1 MAGAIVV
8 GFDGGECADSAL
20 DTAMEL
26 ARRFEEPLLIVFGAG
41 PPGSV
46 GEEYREHR
54 RAIEE
59 IGERVTSAA
68 VERAREG
75 GVEVELVISHERAHE
90 ALIATARARDARFI
104 VVGSYGERPLK
115 GAILGSVPHKLLHL
129 AETPVV
135 VVRV

>member
-1 MAGAIVV
+1 MAGSVVV
-8 GFDGGECADSAL
+8 GFDGGECAEAAL
-20 DTAMEL
+20 DMAVLL
-26 ARRFEEPLLIVFGAG
+26 ANAFGDRLLIVFGAG

-46 GEEYREHR
+46 GEEAREHR

-59 IGERVTSAA
+59 IGEQVTSAA
-68 VERAREG
+68 VERVREG
-75 GVEVELVISHERAHE
+75 GLDVELVISAERPHD
-90 ALIATARARDARFI
+90 ALIRTANERDARFI

-115 GAILGSVPHKLLHL
+115 GAILGSTPHKLLHL